1 MKLTL
6 VDWKSEYFGSNTLVY
21 YFAGE
26 DGNHYYWRTASDKMD
41 AVRAG
46 ETIEAK
52 FKETSDCYTDKN
64 GIKQIR
70 IKNVRW

>member
-21 YFAGE
+21 YFVGE

-41 AVRAG
+41 DVRTG

-52 FKETSDCYTDKN
+52 FKETNDWYTDKN